1 MRNELTFLEVLWL
14 LCFYWNLDNFSWW
27 LVAGLVLAFPRW
39 RHFIDA
45 VKVENH
51 AREKRKEAATIEKKI
66 KNEQKKQNN

>member
-14 LCFYWNLDNFSWW
+14 LSFYWTLDHFNWW
-27 LVAGLVLAFPRW
+27 VVLALVLAFPRW

-51 AREKRKEAATIEKKI
+51 AREKRKEAAKISEEI